1 MDQVK
6 ETAFIDGSNVVLE
19 RLEAIVDAM
28 EEALEEEFDELS
40 KTVSP
45 YPLNYRQ
52 KSDPFR
58 LRRSRTG

>member
-1 MDQVK
+1 MK

-45 YPLNYRQ
+45 YPLNSRQ